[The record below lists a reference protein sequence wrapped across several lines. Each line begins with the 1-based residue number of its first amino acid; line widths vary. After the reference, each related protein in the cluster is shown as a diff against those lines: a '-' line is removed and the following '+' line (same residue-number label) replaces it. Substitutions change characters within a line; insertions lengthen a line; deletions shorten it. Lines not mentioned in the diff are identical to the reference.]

1 LSIAIILD
9 QSRDVRGKA
18 KLRTTIEKIAHEA
31 GVSSATVD
39 RVLNRR
45 AGVSARTQALVSS
58 VAQRLGYFEGNETEL
73 ESAAP
78 HGQKLKLDFVLPTA
92 KNQFMDLLR
101 TEIESQAGIRQ
112 NLDVRV
118 TGVDGINPR
127 QLAEKVRSLEGK
139 TDGIGIVALDHPD
152 VREAIR
158 AVSVSGAKVVTISSD
173 ISHVPRVAYIGI
185 DNRAAGRLAGYLMH
199 RFYSGSGSGK
209 VALFSGSL
217 SYRGHEEREMGFRHI
232 LAEDCP
238 QLQIVEQLE
247 MMDDPDQAFEI
258 AMELLTRHSDLAAIY
273 NVGAGN
279 SGIARALKAKDI
291 RRHVLLIGHDATEDT
306 RELLLDGTLDAVID
320 QNPRVEAREA
330 LNALEGA
337 VTGKYFER
345 HAPRLQV
352 IFRENIPEI

>member
-1 LSIAIILD
+1 VCITLATIA
-9 QSRDVRGKA
+9 R
-18 KLRTTIEKIAHEA
+18 EA

-39 RVLNRR
+39 RVINTRP
-45 AGVSARTQALVSS
+45 GVKARTRAAVLA
-58 VAQRLGYFEGNETEL
+58 VAHRLGYVADEAGDVAPALTL
-73 ESAAP
+73 ER
-78 HGQKLKLDFVLPTA
+78 KLKLDFVLPIA
-92 KNQFMDLLR
+92 NNQFMDVLR
-101 TEIESQAGIRQ
+101 SELESQAR
-112 NLDVRV
+112 LRARLEVRV

-127 QLAEKVRSLEGK
+127 RLAEEVRRLAGQS
-139 TDGIGIVALDHPD
+139 DGIGIVALDHPD

-158 AVSVSGAKVVTISSD
+158 AVAVAGAKVITLASD
-173 ISHVPRVAYIGI
+173 TTQVPRVDYIGI

-199 RFYSGSGSGK
+199 RFSTGAAPGK

-238 QLQIVEQLE
+238 QLTIVEQVE
-247 MMDDPDQAFEI
+247 MMDDPDQAFHI
-258 AMELLTRHSDLAAIY
+258 TRQLFGRHPDLSAIY

-279 SGIARALKAKDI
+279 SGIARALKALNLK
-291 RRHVLLIGHDATEDT
+291 RHILLIGHDCTEDT
-306 RELLLDGTLDAVID
+306 RALLLDGTLDAVID

-337 VTGKYFER
+337 ITGKPFER

-352 IFRENIPEI
+352 IFRENIPDL

>member
-1 LSIAIILD
+1 
-9 QSRDVRGKA
+9 
-18 KLRTTIEKIAHEA
+18 LRTTIEEIALKA
-31 GVSSATVD
+31 SVSTATVD
-39 RVLNRR
+39 RVLNNR
-45 AGVSARTQALVSS
+45 AGVSPRTKASVLAVAERHGFFEGRDGEFARTQQVL
-58 VAQRLGYFEGNETEL
+58 
-73 ESAAP
+73 P
-78 HGQKLKLDFVLPTA
+78 KLKLDFLLPTA
-92 KNQFMDLLR
+92 KNQFMEVLR
-101 TEIESQAGIRQ
+101 AEVENQAGARD

-118 TGVDGINPR
+118 IEVDGINPR
-127 QLAEKVRSLEGK
+127 QLAEKVRALEGQS
-139 TDGIGIVALDHPD
+139 DGIGIVALDHPD

-158 AVSVSGAKVVTISSD
+158 SASARGSKVVTIVSD
-173 ISHVPRVAYIGI
+173 ISHVPRVAYVGI

-232 LAEDCP
+232 LAEENR

-247 MMDDPDQAFEI
+247 MMDDPDEAFKI
-258 AMELLTRHSDLAAIY
+258 AMEVLARHPDLSAIY

-279 SGIARALKAKDI
+279 SGIARALKERDL
-291 RRHVLLIGHDATEDT
+291 RRHILLIGHEATEDT
-306 RELLLDGTLDAVID
+306 RALLLDGTLDAVID

-330 LNALEGA
+330 LNALEA
-337 VTGKYFER
+337 AITGKYFER

>member
-1 LSIAIILD
+1 M
-9 QSRDVRGKA
+9 
-18 KLRTTIEKIAHEA
+18 RTTIEEIARMAE
-31 GVSSATVD
+31 VSTATVD
-39 RVLNRR
+39 RVLNKRV
-45 AGVSARTQALVSS
+45 GVGARTKASVLQ
-58 VAQRLGYFEGNETEL
+58 VAQRLGYFEGRETEFSQFQQAL
-73 ESAAP
+73 P
-78 HGQKLKLDFVLPTA
+78 KLKLDFVLPTA
-92 KNQFMDLLR
+92 KNQFMDVLR
-101 TEIESQAGIRQ
+101 AEIENQAVVRV

-127 QLAEKVRSLEGK
+127 HLAEKVRELEGQS
-139 TDGIGIVALDHPD
+139 DGIGIVALDHPD

-158 AVSVSGAKVVTISSD
+158 VVSARGTKVVTIVSD

-185 DNRAAGRLAGYLMH
+185 DNRAAGRLAGYLMN
-199 RFYSGSGSGK
+199 RFYSGVGSGK

-232 LAEDCP
+232 LADEGP

-247 MMDDPDQAFEI
+247 MMDDPDKAFEI
-258 AMELLTRHSDLAAIY
+258 TMEVLDRHSDLSAIY

-279 SGIARALKAKDI
+279 SGIAKALRAKDL
-291 RRHVLLIGHDATEDT
+291 RGHVLLIGHEATEDT

-330 LNALEGA
+330 LNALESA
-337 VTGKYFER
+337 ITGKYFEK

-352 IFRENIPEI
+352 IFRENIPEA

>member
-1 LSIAIILD
+1 
-9 QSRDVRGKA
+9 
-18 KLRTTIEKIAHEA
+18 LRTTINEIAREA
-31 GVSSATVD
+31 GVSTATVD
-39 RVLNRR
+39 RVLNKRS
-45 AGVSARTQALVSS
+45 GVGTRTKASVLS
-58 VAQRLGYFEGNETEL
+58 VAQRLGYFEGI
-73 ESAAP
+73 ESARDITGASA
-78 HGQKLKLDFVLPTA
+78 QKLRLDFVLPTA
-92 KNQFMDLLR
+92 KNQFMDRLR
-101 TEIESQAGIRQ
+101 IEIESQAKTRE
-112 NLDVRV
+112 NLNVRV
-118 TGVDGINPR
+118 TEVEGINPR
-127 QLAEKVRSLEGK
+127 QLAEKVRSLEGH

-158 AVSVSGAKVVTISSD
+158 SVSLAGAKVVTIASD

-258 AMELLTRHSDLAAIY
+258 AMALLAKHSDLTAIY

-279 SGIARALKAKDI
+279 SGIAKALKEMDL
-291 RRHVLLIGHDATEDT
+291 RRHVLLIGHEVTEDT

-337 VTGKYFER
+337 ITGKHFER

-352 IFRENIPEI
+352 IFRENIPDV